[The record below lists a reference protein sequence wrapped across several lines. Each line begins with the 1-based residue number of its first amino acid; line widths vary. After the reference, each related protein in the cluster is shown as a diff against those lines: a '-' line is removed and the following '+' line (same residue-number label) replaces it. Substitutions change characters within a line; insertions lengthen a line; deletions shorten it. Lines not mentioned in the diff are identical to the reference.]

1 MHTFYT
7 TKPDQTHSWHSFDVN
22 SSQKSDTTPVRSDT
36 DFRPV
41 FFQLSAVSNARGS
54 CYLEWGGNKIL
65 CSVFGPRESTVRRDE
80 FSIKGRLICEVS
92 LCPFSS
98 LHSSNK
104 RQQLSLDTERLSS
117 LVVSS
122 LESSVCI
129 DKYPKSQIEVCLLVI
144 QTESWSLSTAAVLSA
159 TLALIDARI
168 EMWDVTV
175 GCSCLIR
182 SESSVKMDPT
192 WDEVAEGE
200 YVGILT
206 IFYQP
211 SLNVVSGVECEGEVT
226 QPQLTKG
233 MDSCI
238 EGCLQLHKYV
248 ETKLKEI
255 ILKSKENK

>member
-7 TKPDQTHSWHSFDVN
+7 TKPEQTHTWQSFDIN
-22 SSQKSDTTPVRSDT
+22 HKSDTSPVRSDT
-36 DFRPV
+36 EFRPV

-65 CSVFGPRESTVRRDE
+65 CSVFGPRENTVRRDE
-80 FSIKGRLICEVS
+80 FSIKGRLVCEVS

-98 LHSSNK
+98 LQSSDK

-117 LVVSS
+117 LLVSS

-144 QTESWSLSTAAVLSA
+144 QTESWSLSTAAVLGA

-168 EMWDVTV
+168 EMCDVTV

-192 WDEVAEGE
+192 WDEVAEGG
-200 YVGILT
+200 YVGLLT

-211 SLNVVSGVECEGEVT
+211 SLNVVSGVECEGEMT
-226 QPQLTKG
+226 QLQLTKG

-238 EGCLQLHKYV
+238 EGCLQLHKFV

-255 ILKSKENK
+255 IMKSIENK